1 MPPSGNVANIPLLLL
16 LLCSAS
22 LIIIGLRSSSPF
34 DSTLSVSSV
43 STSPSA
49 SPRLLFLL
57 LIFLSAKILSR
68 FIPSSETWLFE
79 EKKKFG
85 QKNLLRK
92 QKDFSCLIKDICEAA
107 FECGRGSFVEKKKGV
122 DSRYSTSS
130 RLELVEQ
137 FALISEQCAHRKLYP
152 TMRTL
157 YPRLFW
163 CRLRV
168 RGVNNSFRCSPHAC
182 PYYRAIISKGPKL
195 NPAFQPPFSL
205 SPLIFLRIFVF
216 LPPGREKRSKKR
228 RNGRREVEIF
238 ARICVTLAFRFF
250 F

>member
-1 MPPSGNVANIPLLLL
+1 M
-16 LLCSAS
+16 
-22 LIIIGLRSSSPF
+22 
-34 DSTLSVSSV
+34 
-43 STSPSA
+43 
-49 SPRLLFLL
+49 
-57 LIFLSAKILSR
+57 
-68 FIPSSETWLFE
+68 
-79 EKKKFG
+79 
-85 QKNLLRK
+85 
-92 QKDFSCLIKDICEAA
+92 
-107 FECGRGSFVEKKKGV
+107 
-122 DSRYSTSS
+122 
-130 RLELVEQ
+130 EQ

-168 RGVNNSFRCSPHAC
+168 GGVALNNSFRRSPHAC
-182 PYYRAIISKGPKL
+182 PYYCAIISKSPKL

-250 F
+250 FKVLISIARGKRTVEGRLSLLLNLIGFIELLDRKNSSCCELYNDEMTMTGDS

>member
-1 MPPSGNVANIPLLLL
+1 MWAWKFRRKEERCRFS
-16 LLCSAS
+16 
-22 LIIIGLRSSSPF
+22 
-34 DSTLSVSSV
+34 
-43 STSPSA
+43 
-49 SPRLLFLL
+49 
-57 LIFLSAKILSR
+57 IF
-68 FIPSSETWLFE
+68 
-79 EKKKFG
+79 
-85 QKNLLRK
+85 
-92 QKDFSCLIKDICEAA
+92 
-107 FECGRGSFVEKKKGV
+107 
-122 DSRYSTSS
+122 YTSS

-168 RGVNNSFRCSPHAC
+168 GGVALNNSFRCSPHAC

-205 SPLIFLRIFVF
+205 SLLIFLRIFVF

-238 ARICVTLAFRFF
+238 ARICITFAFRFF
-250 F
+250 

>member
-1 MPPSGNVANIPLLLL
+1 M
-16 LLCSAS
+16 
-22 LIIIGLRSSSPF
+22 
-34 DSTLSVSSV
+34 
-43 STSPSA
+43 
-49 SPRLLFLL
+49 
-57 LIFLSAKILSR
+57 
-68 FIPSSETWLFE
+68 
-79 EKKKFG
+79 
-85 QKNLLRK
+85 
-92 QKDFSCLIKDICEAA
+92 IKDICEAA

>member
-1 MPPSGNVANIPLLLL
+1 M
-16 LLCSAS
+16 
-22 LIIIGLRSSSPF
+22 
-34 DSTLSVSSV
+34 
-43 STSPSA
+43 
-49 SPRLLFLL
+49 
-57 LIFLSAKILSR
+57 
-68 FIPSSETWLFE
+68 
-79 EKKKFG
+79 
-85 QKNLLRK
+85 
-92 QKDFSCLIKDICEAA
+92 IKDICEAA

-216 LPPGREKRSKKR
+216 LPLGKKTLEKTKERKKGSRDIRPDMHHLCVSFFLSSYLDSARET
-228 RNGRREVEIF
+228 NGRRKVIVVIKF
-238 ARICVTLAFRFF
+238 DRVYRVA
-250 F
+250 